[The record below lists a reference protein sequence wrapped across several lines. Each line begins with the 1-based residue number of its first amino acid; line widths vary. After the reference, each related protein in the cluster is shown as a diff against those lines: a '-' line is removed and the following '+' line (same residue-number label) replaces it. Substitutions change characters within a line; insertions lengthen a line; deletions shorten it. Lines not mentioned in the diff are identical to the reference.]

1 MDNNQALDAVI
12 ARLDA
17 LGNSASLKWDEVQ
30 QWPEGV
36 LNSLVSNGLLTK
48 GVNANSLQCTGCEN
62 HCFMNVVLADDESK
76 RAFIVCDHP
85 EMQSQMGRINVPAE
99 RLKQWQCSPKHLA
112 LVIADLLGFE
122 SKPEYQKEVGNFKLG
137 MLKGVKGR
145 CWVVLQTQPLV
156 LVVNRHSV
164 PLVEILYFEGDAL
177 QLDKLKIDE
186 LVDGRPQG
194 SDKVYVPNVSKREAN
209 KLQTQVMYQDWRDEY
224 QKLLKTHRK
233 KGDVWISKQIEKLP
247 IANGRSAGRI
257 RKMMKD

>member
-122 SKPEYQKEVGNFKLG
+122 SKPEYQKESGSFKLG
-137 MLKGVKGR
+137 MSKGSKGR
-145 CWVVLQTQPLV
+145 RWVVLQTQPLA
-156 LVVNRHSV
+156 LVVNRYSV
-164 PLVEILYFEGDAL
+164 PLVEMLYFEDAIF
-177 QLDKLKIDE
+177 QIDMVKIAA
-186 LVDGRPQG
+186 LVDAKPPESG
-194 SDKVYVPNVSKREAN
+194 KAYTPNLTKREAN
-209 KLQTQVMYQDWRDEY
+209 KLLIQVMYQNWNDEY
-224 QKLLKTHRK
+224 LRLKLEHPGKTDTWRSIQIAK
-233 KGDVWISKQIEKLP
+233 MSISQGKDSET
-247 IANGRSAGRI
+247 I
-257 RKMMKD
+257 RKNMKK